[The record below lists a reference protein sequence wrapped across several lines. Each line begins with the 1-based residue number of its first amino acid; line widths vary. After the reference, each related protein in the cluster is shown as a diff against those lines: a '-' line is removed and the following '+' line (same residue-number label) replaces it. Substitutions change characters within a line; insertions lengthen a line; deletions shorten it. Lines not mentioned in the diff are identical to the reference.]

1 LCGTDIEGRRR
12 RISRFIGNSR
22 YNRINTNGDGDGDG
36 DGIDEYDG
44 TDEYGEER
52 RSIIR

>member
-12 RISRFIGNSR
+12 RISRFIGSSR
-22 YNRINTNGDGDGDG
+22 YNRIKTNGDG